1 MWKREKTRNEIGI
14 SEIKGGAKGKKKKR
28 KKKKKKKKKGL
39 VSLAGRVGF
48 IAVHAP
54 INCIGGAN
62 QGDRGL
68 LHEPIQHTDM
78 TV

>member
-1 MWKREKTRNEIGI
+1 MAQKE
-14 SEIKGGAKGKKKKR
+14 KKKKR
-28 KKKKKKKKKGL
+28 KKKKKKKGL

-62 QGDRGL
+62 QGDRGP
-68 LHEPIQHTDM
+68 LHEPIQHTDV

>member
-1 MWKREKTRNEIGI
+1 MAQKE
-14 SEIKGGAKGKKKKR
+14 KKKKR
-28 KKKKKKKKKGL
+28 KKKKKKKGL

-62 QGDRGL
+62 QGDTGTGDYCTSLYNTR
-68 LHEPIQHTDM
+68 I
-78 TV
+78 